1 MPEIQRLYD
10 ALKPEGLRVLAVSE
24 DEQGT
29 DVVRQWVKQHHLT
42 FDVLHDQSTKVQD
55 LYHAVGL
62 PESFVI
68 DRSGRI
74 VKRVTGYRVHWDD
87 ESQKAL
93 FRVLLAVPAPAGKPD
108 ASD

>member
-1 MPEIQRLYD
+1 
-10 ALKPEGLRVLAVSE
+10 
-24 DEQGT
+24 
-29 DVVRQWVKQHHLT
+29 
-42 FDVLHDQSTKVQD
+42 
-55 LYHAVGL
+55 
-62 PESFVI
+62 
-68 DRSGRI
+68 